1 MKHNKFK
8 PIKDMSRRLMPL
20 SYMVEK
26 TVGSKKKK
34 YVRVNEKAKL
44 REELKKMDF

>member
-8 PIKDMSRRLMPL
+8 PIKDVSRRLMPL
-20 SYMVEK
+20 SHMVEK
-26 TVGSKKKK
+26 VVDNKKKK

>member
-1 MKHNKFK
+1 MKRDKFK
-8 PIKDMSRRLMPL
+8 PIKDVSRRLMPL

-26 TVGSKKKK
+26 TIDNRKKK

-44 REELKKMDF
+44 REQLKKMDF

>member
-8 PIKDMSRRLMPL
+8 PIKDVSRRLMPL
-20 SYMVEK
+20 SHMVEK
-26 TVGSKKKK
+26 VVDNKKKK

-44 REELKKMDF
+44 REQLKKMDF

>member
-1 MKHNKFK
+1 MKRDKFK
-8 PIKDMSRRLMPL
+8 QIKDVSRRLMPL

-26 TVGSKKKK
+26 TVDNKKKK

-44 REELKKMDF
+44 REQLKKMDF